1 MKYMIT
7 GSAGFIGNHVA
18 LDRLKA
24 GFEVVGVDKLTDY
37 YDVQLKQARLARL
50 QPYNGFIEE
59 RVDLSDDDRMAD
71 MFDRHRPDIVINLAA
86 QAGVRHSLEFPRD
99 YVKSNLA
106 GFLNVLEGCR
116 QTGVRHLL
124 YASTSSVY
132 GANTRQPFSEHRHA
146 DHPLTFYAA
155 SKRANELMAHSYA
168 HLFGIPCTGL
178 RFFTVYGPW
187 GRPDMAYFKFTK
199 SIVEGTPIDIYN
211 NGEMARDFTY
221 IDDITDGIVKLTDVV
236 PAPDPDWDSDV
247 PDPCTSGVA
256 PFRVYNIGNSEVV
269 PLMRFIETIERKL
282 GKEAIRNF
290 MPMQIGDVHSTFS
303 DTSDLQAATGF
314 RPDTPIETG
323 LAKFVDWYL
332 DFYGDKPGAPDAS
345 SSK

>member
-1 MKYMIT
+1 MKYLVT

-24 GFEVVGVDKLTDY
+24 GFEVIGIDIVSDY
-37 YDVQLKQARLARL
+37 YDVNLKEARLDRL
-50 QPYNGFIEE
+50 RSFDGFTEE
-59 RVDLSDDDRMAD
+59 RIDLADDDRMAET
-71 MFDRHRPDIVINLAA
+71 FARHQPDVVINLAA
-86 QAGVRHSLEFPRD
+86 QAGVRYSLDHPRE

-116 QTGVRHLL
+116 HNGVKHLL

-132 GANTRQPFSEHRHA
+132 GANTLQPFNEHRHA

-168 HLFGIPCTGL
+168 HLFGLPCTGL

-187 GRPDMAYFKFTK
+187 GRPDMALFKFTK
-199 SIVEGTPIDIYN
+199 GIIEDTPIDIYN
-211 NGEMARDFTY
+211 NGQMSRDFTY
-221 IDDITDGIVKLTDVV
+221 IDDIAEGIVKLADVV
-236 PAPDPDWDSDV
+236 PQPDPDWNSDD

-256 PFRVYNIGNSEVV
+256 PFRVYNIGNSNVV
-269 PLMRFIETIERKL
+269 PLMTYIETLEKKL

-290 MPMQIGDVHSTFS
+290 MPMQIGDVPSTCA
-303 DTSDLQAATGF
+303 DTSDLKAATGF
-314 RPDTPIETG
+314 RPDTSVDVGISN
-323 LAKFVDWYL
+323 FVDWYL
-332 DFYGDKPGAPDAS
+332 EYYR
-345 SSK
+345 